1 MIQKAYI
8 TRKNMITFTCPE
20 CRHPRIVSL
29 SERPEL
35 ENAVKVK
42 VTCTKCGRKYGVV
55 IERRRQYRKVVNFP
69 GTFTRM
75 VKGRATETG
84 YMKVVDLSR
93 TGMKIKLNDISN
105 LSVGDL
111 LVIEFRL
118 DDAQRSLIRKEVEI
132 KKIFNLELG
141 VAFTSIH
148 ASDPSDRA
156 LGFYMLG

>member
-8 TRKNMITFTCPE
+8 SRTNMITFTCPA
-20 CRHPRIVSL
+20 CRHPRVISL

-35 ENAVKVK
+35 EKADKVK
-42 VTCTKCGRKYGVV
+42 VTCVQCGHKYRAI

-69 GTFTRM
+69 GTYTLLIKDRP
-75 VKGRATETG
+75 VETG

-93 TGMKIKLNDISN
+93 TGLKIKVNEIGKFST
-105 LSVGDL
+105 GDR

-118 DDAQRSLIRKEVEI
+118 DDANRSLIHKEVEI
-132 KKIFNLELG
+132 KKIFDLELG

-148 ASDPSDRA
+148 PSDPSDRA